1 VRVLMAVNPFAALKR
16 NKTVII
22 TVKMFFMGAS

>member
-1 VRVLMAVNPFAALKR
+1 MAVNPFAAFKR

-22 TVKMFFMGAS
+22 TAKMFFMGAPESW

>member
-1 VRVLMAVNPFAALKR
+1 VLMAVNPSAALKR

-22 TVKMFFMGAS
+22 TAKMFFMGAP